1 MNKMRTIS
9 DVRARVQQ
17 IIEKEI
23 AKTEKEIADF
33 EEKIHDNE
41 VCYGGGGWYTQFTK
55 AKERREAYLE
65 ELKAFSKSNGGASVI
80 TDEVYIYSY
89 YCPSCHIK
97 VMLTAG
103 FGEKVECPVCT
114 RPIYKANDGEVMK
127 IVRGSRRTKVNGRYI
142 ELTSDGRIKD

>member
-33 EEKIHDNE
+33 EKKIHDNE
-41 VCYGGGGWYTQFTK
+41 VYYGGGGWYTQFAK

-65 ELKAFSKSNGGASVI
+65 ELKAFSKSSGGASVI
-80 TDEVYIYSY
+80 TDEVYIHSY

-114 RPIYKANDGEVMK
+114 RPIYKANDGEVMR
-127 IVRGSRRTKVNGRYI
+127 IVRGSRLAKVHGHYI

>member
-41 VCYGGGGWYTQFTK
+41 AYYGGGGWYTQFTK

-65 ELKAFSKSNGGASVI
+65 ELKAF
-80 TDEVYIYSY
+80 
-89 YCPSCHIK
+89 
-97 VMLTAG
+97 
-103 FGEKVECPVCT
+103 
-114 RPIYKANDGEVMK
+114 
-127 IVRGSRRTKVNGRYI
+127 IVRAAAAQA
-142 ELTSDGRIKD
+142 